1 MLTLEGRVLSVI
13 NHEARTGRDG
23 KAYEGYSQVQL
34 QVEEVLENGQVRYG
48 IQTMTTA
55 TPERFEKHTGEMI
68 AVPVRAYIRGGSV
81 AFTMQANAEPSAVR
95 NPEQQLRAV
104 VA

>member
-34 QVEEVLENGQVRYG
+34 QVEEVLENGQV
-48 IQTMTTA
+48 TMTTA